1 MKARLVC
8 YIPYYE
14 VLRSVCS
21 LDRGGWPSTVFYAAF
36 TLSAQ
41 WRTMEASA
49 VCRYSISEVQRAFEG
64 PYMEYQDSARK
75 WSRYDGREKTWRH
88 MVAG

>member
-1 MKARLVC
+1 MNTCPACVEMLSAPSQSDVGGKKILQRKWTSFMKARLVC

-21 LDRGGWPSTVFYAAF
+21 LDGGGWASTVFYAAF

-41 WRTMEASA
+41 W
-49 VCRYSISEVQRAFEG
+49 
-64 PYMEYQDSARK
+64 
-75 WSRYDGREKTWRH
+75 
-88 MVAG
+88 